1 MSNSDDSAKPA
12 SAAPSLAQLLAAKK
26 AKLSGTPGAKG
37 GQRASEREAAAR
49 SAAKSK
55 PAMRKG

>member
-1 MSNSDDSAKPA
+1 MSHSDDSAKPA
-12 SAAPSLAQLLAAKK
+12 SAPPTLAQHVAAKK
-26 AKLSGTPGAKG
+26 AKASGAPGGKG